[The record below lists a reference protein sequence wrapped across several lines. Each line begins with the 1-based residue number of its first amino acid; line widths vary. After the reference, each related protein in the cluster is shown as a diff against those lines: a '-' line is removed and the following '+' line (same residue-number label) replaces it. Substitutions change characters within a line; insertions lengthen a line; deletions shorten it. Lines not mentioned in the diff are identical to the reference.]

1 MLEGLRHVGSPWI
14 LCRHRTGAQAT
25 AGIPN
30 RRMDI
35 KGWTSLGMEFGGR
48 DACSDRCGTGVAG
61 LPADVV
67 TLDDDDLDRARR
79 WT

>member
-1 MLEGLRHVGSPWI
+1 MRRTTEIGEEDDARPGEGKIIPHPEPWSPFP
-14 LCRHRTGAQAT
+14 A
-25 AGIPN
+25 
-30 RRMDI
+30 
-35 KGWTSLGMEFGGR
+35 WTSLGTGLGGR

-67 TLDDDDLDRARR
+67 ALDDDDLDRGRR

>member
-1 MLEGLRHVGSPWI
+1 
-14 LCRHRTGAQAT
+14 
-25 AGIPN
+25 
-30 RRMDI
+30 MDI

-79 WT
+79 WM

>member
-1 MLEGLRHVGSPWI
+1 
-14 LCRHRTGAQAT
+14 
-25 AGIPN
+25 
-30 RRMDI
+30 MDI
-35 KGWTSLGMEFGGR
+35 EGWTSLGRELGGR

-67 TLDDDDLDRARR
+67 ALDDDDLDRARR